1 MGVLYVAF
9 VLVCGYIYTSLHIP
23 ARYRQ
28 KRATGWDSYFEVA
41 KHGFF
46 AVLGAVLFTVFLD
59 AFDLPSIVL
68 SKFGFDL
75 ATLSSKINEYSS
87 NSISKAELCIA
98 LIALG
103 LSSLFGIRERSE
115 YKDPVR
121 RLQKL
126 AAICKAD
133 EMESLFLQGALELEF
148 VSITLDSRKC
158 YIGIIFD
165 VFVEDSQIDSI
176 ALVPFYSGYRQS
188 EDLELKINRSY
199 EGLYEEEGLFGEN
212 PDFSKLNYFRVVIPR
227 REIISCSLF
236 SPSVFDSLASNSSG
250 RQLSFSAFEE
260 QPAETQ

>member
-9 VLVCGYIYTSLHIP
+9 VLVCGYIYTTLHIP

-28 KRATGWDSYFEVA
+28 KRASGWDSYFEVA

-46 AVLGAVLFTVFLD
+46 AVLGAILFTVFFD
-59 AFDLPSIVL
+59 AIDLPSIVL
-68 SKFGFDL
+68 GKFGLDL
-75 ATLSSKINEYSS
+75 ATVSSKINEYSS

-103 LSSLFGIRERSE
+103 LSWLFGIRERSE

-126 AAICKAD
+126 TTLCKAD
-133 EMESLFLQGALELEF
+133 EMESLFLQGALEFEF

-165 VFVEDSQIDSI
+165 VFIEDTQIDSI
-176 ALVPFYSGYRQS
+176 ALIPFYSGYRQS

-199 EGLYEEEGLFGEN
+199 EGHYDREGLFDEN
-212 PDFSKLNYFRVVIPR
+212 PDFRRLNYFRVVIPR
-227 REIISCSLF
+227 REIVSCSMF
-236 SPSVFDSLASNSSG
+236 SPEVFESLANG
-250 RQLSFSAFEE
+250 TNGKQLSFAAFEDN
-260 QPAETQ
+260 P